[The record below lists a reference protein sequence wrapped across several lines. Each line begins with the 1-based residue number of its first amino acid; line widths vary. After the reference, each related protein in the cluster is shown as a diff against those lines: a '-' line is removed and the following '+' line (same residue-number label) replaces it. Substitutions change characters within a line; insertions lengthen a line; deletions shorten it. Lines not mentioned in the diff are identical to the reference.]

1 MFSNLRLYQKGGG
14 VILYVHNSL
23 NFIQTELNSLYFE
36 SIMGEIVNSDNYK
49 IGICAI
55 YRPPEKDQ
63 NRFIRDISTYLK
75 KNYTRQDFLLIGDIN
90 IDLKLDSQIKTNY
103 INEMCVAGLEC
114 GISQYTRVEKKGDLI
129 TKSCIDH
136 VFTRSLKGRSVH
148 TGVICQS
155 LADHYITAC
164 AFVSGESLSR
174 SPPRVIYKLDND
186 LLHKE
191 LQLIDW
197 NPALKYSDPNEI
209 LNFVTDKFDNIYN
222 KCKRKIIIKS
232 SSKRTMCKWINNKAI
247 NMCNKRDELLKLW
260 KKDEKNMQKRLHYNM
275 YRNKTNKY
283 LNLLKNNYIKKEVTE
298 NFKDSKKIWKIINRL
313 CGKITKSIDE
323 TILKAFKLPKQSL
336 ANNFA
341 NEFLFN
347 VKNIATTC
355 DTPILNPKSYER
367 NPDIAMRLK
376 LATNEVI
383 QKIIQQLNHKKSPG
397 IDGIRAS
404 DVKYIS
410 NDITPVITHLINR
423 CIAESIYPNKLKI
436 GIIRPIYKK
445 GSHCV
450 YNNYRPITIL
460 SCIDKIVE
468 RYFGNEISRYLEKNQ
483 VINKYQ
489 FGFQRNRS
497 TSQLLCQFT
506 NEINMHLNK
515 KNHTIVIFIDFSKAF
530 DTLRYKMLF
539 TKLQQNGIQGPLLQW
554 FMDYHMNRNTM
565 VKIADSYSNKIPT
578 DMGTAQGSI
587 LGPTEYLLYV
597 NDMTNVI
604 KEGSI
609 YQFADDTCI
618 VVSHKNLSTAE
629 YIMQNNFNLLCKWA
643 HDVGLIINA
652 DKTKVMH
659 IHSSHNKTPY
669 VPTIVAHE
677 HSCLHLNNIRCQ
689 CKNIDFVHQHMY
701 IGLIIDHRLNWG
713 PHINYICDKLR
724 SIASR
729 LAILKYKLPYRL
741 LRTLYLALAD
751 SIISYGLSSYGRT
764 YKTYL
769 INIYKLQLKL
779 LKTIV
784 NKRTKM
790 LYENNE
796 IGLFQHCNIL
806 PINQKIKIAILK
818 EEYNNCISIL
828 KPKTRYKSLRTL
840 SYTKKYNL
848 PKFNNVYGRRTC
860 EYLLPYLLNDL
871 NDDTTQSYLND
882 KNFILSIKKHFASS
896 GDCEYML

>member
-1 MFSNLRLYQKGGG
+1 MYTNLRLHKKGGG

-23 NFIQTELNSLYFE
+23 NFIQTERNSLYFE
-36 SIMGEIVNSDNYK
+36 SIMGEIVNGDNYRL
-49 IGICAI
+49 GICAI
-55 YRPPEKDQ
+55 YRPPDKDQ
-63 NRFIRDISTYLK
+63 KRFIRDISTYLK
-75 KNYTRQDFLLIGDIN
+75 KYCTRQDLLLIGDIN
-90 IDLKLDSQIKTNY
+90 IDLKLDSQTKTNY
-103 INEMCVAGLEC
+103 INEMCIAGLEC
-114 GISQYTRVEKKGDLI
+114 GISQYTRVEKKGDLV

-148 TGVICQS
+148 TGVITQS

-164 AFVSGESLSR
+164 AFVCVESLSR
-174 SPPRVIYKLDND
+174 PPPCVKYKLDND
-186 LLHKE
+186 LVHKE
-191 LQLIDW
+191 LQMIDW
-197 NPALKYSDPNEI
+197 SPALNFTNPSEI
-209 LNFVTDKFDNIYN
+209 SNFITDKFDHIYN
-222 KCKRKIIIKS
+222 KCKIKINIMNTSNRKI
-232 SSKRTMCKWINNKAI
+232 CKWINNKAK
-247 NMCNKRDELLKLW
+247 NMCSKRDVLLQLW
-260 KKDEKNMQKRLHYNM
+260 KKDEQNMQKRLHYNT

-283 LNLLKNNYIKKEVTE
+283 LNSLKHDYIKNEVTE
-298 NFKDSKKIWKIINRL
+298 NFKDSKKIWKIINRI

-323 TILKAFKLPKQSL
+323 TILKSFKLPKETL

-341 NEFLFN
+341 NEFQSN
-347 VKNIATTC
+347 VKNITITC
-355 DTPILNPKSYER
+355 DTPILNPNSYER
-367 NPDIAMRLK
+367 NPDIAMRLN

-383 QKIIQQLNHKKSPG
+383 HKILQHLNHNKSPG
-397 IDGIRAS
+397 FDGIRAS
-404 DVKYIS
+404 DLKYIN

-423 CIAESIYPNKLKI
+423 CIAESVYPDKLKI

-445 GSHCV
+445 GSHSV

-468 RYFGNEISRYLEKNQ
+468 RYFGNEISRYLEKNK

-506 NEINMHLNK
+506 NEINKHLNY
-515 KNHTIVIFIDFSKAF
+515 KNHTVVIFIDFSKAF
-530 DTLRYKMLF
+530 DTLRYKTLF
-539 TKLQQNGIQGPLLQW
+539 TKLQQNGIQGPLLDW
-554 FMDYHMNRNTM
+554 LMDYHFNRNTM

-578 DMGTAQGSI
+578 DVGTAQGSI

-597 NDMTNVI
+597 NDMINVI
-604 KEGSI
+604 KDGSI

-629 YIMQNNFNLLCKWA
+629 YMMQNNFNLLCKWA
-643 HDVGLIINA
+643 HDVGLVINA
-652 DKTKVMH
+652 DKTKAMH
-659 IHSSHNKTPY
+659 IHSSHNKTSY

-677 HSCLHLNNIRCQ
+677 HTCLHLNNIRCQ

-713 PHINYICDKLR
+713 PHINYVCDKLR
-724 SIASR
+724 SFASR
-729 LAILKYKLPYRL
+729 LAILKYKLPYSI

-784 NKRTKM
+784 PKKTKI

-796 IGLFQHCNIL
+796 IGLFQHSNIL
-806 PINQKIKIAILK
+806 PINQKVKIAILK
-818 EEYNNCISIL
+818 EEFNCISML
-828 KPKTRYKSLRTL
+828 NPKIRYKPLRKL
-840 SYTKKYNL
+840 SCTKKYIL
-848 PKFNNVYGRRTC
+848 PKFNNLYGRRTS
-860 EYLLPYLLNDL
+860 EYLLPNILNDM
-871 NDDTTQSYLND
+871 DDDITQTYLKEKNFMSYL
-882 KNFILSIKKHFASS
+882 KKHFANS
-896 GDCEYML
+896 GDCEYIL